1 MRHIVIRQIDATR
14 LKLIRLLHTS
24 ELAVEVRVVTAA
36 SAIIHTLIP
45 IIHTL
50 ILTVEVWSQPRRPVS
65 PRL

>member
-50 ILTVEVWSQPRRPVS
+50 IPIIHTLS
-65 PRL
+65 